1 MLKGASMSKVAIL
14 VLRLVLAVIIII
26 NGQNFVLTPW
36 LHHSLN
42 YGTWPRLFGIFA
54 FCLSFLWDVEGGWES
69 WKEVGMA
76 GVATLLL
83 TLIIRPAPEVPTG
96 YDNDKNSF
104 W

>member
-1 MLKGASMSKVAIL
+1 MLKTTSMSKVAIL
-14 VLRLVLAVIIII
+14 ILRLVLAVIIII

-54 FCLSFLWDVEGGWES
+54 FCLSFLWDVEGGWVS

-76 GVATLLL
+76 VVATLLL
-83 TLIIRPAPEVPTG
+83 TLIIRPAPEVSAG
-96 YDNDKNSF
+96 GSSGHGSF